1 MKDPVSLVN
10 VISPPKEDSLTQH
23 LHGLAV
29 FMAFSGLGGALV
41 SIVVNTMVGQQGTSQ
56 DYKRLT
62 NDCDY
67 QDL

>member
-41 SIVVNTMVGQQGTSQ
+41 SIVVNTTVGQQGAGQ
-56 DYKRLT
+56 GCNILT
-62 NDCDY
+62 NNFDY